1 MGNLPEGELEMPTFV
16 LHEISCAVPGDA
28 VRACVDITVEN
39 GRIASIED
47 CIPGRNLP
55 GSYDGRGKIALPGF
69 YNIHSH
75 IPMTLLRGY
84 GEGLKLEEWLFKKM
98 IPFEALLSDEDC
110 YWGSMLG
117 IAEMLASGTVSFT
130 DMYLHMPGI
139 VKAVQESG
147 IKANLSHGFSSRTPG
162 QQFHD
167 SPAYAGWK
175 VVQEAEA
182 ATAGR
187 IVADASIHAE
197 YTIDTESTVR
207 NIADWS
213 RGEALR
219 MHVHLSETRKEHE
232 ECKTRRGGMT
242 PIAFFEHCGVFDSP
256 TTAAH
261 CVWAEDADLDILAAC
276 GVTVAH
282 CPSSNL
288 KLGSGIARIARMVEL
303 GVKVGIGTDGAASN
317 NNLDMLE
324 EMALAALVQK
334 GTIGDPTRFG
344 PSEMLSMACR
354 NGALSQGRAD
364 CGELVPG
371 NRADLVVYD
380 LHAPHL
386 QPVYNPLVNVVS
398 SAHASDICLT
408 MVDGKVLYKDGL
420 FTTIDIERVLAEA
433 NRIKEE
439 KLARIDA
446 SL

>member
-1 MGNLPEGELEMPTFV
+1 MPTFV

-147 IKANLSHGFSSRTPG
+147 SKANLSHGFSSRTPG

-303 GVKVGIGTDGAASN
+303 GVKVGIGTTGPQVTIISICWRKWPSRPSSRKGQSAIRRVSDRRKCFPWLAGTERSRRAGRIAANWCQGTGLISSYTIC
-317 NNLDMLE
+317 MLPICS
-324 EMALAALVQK
+324 QY
-334 GTIGDPTRFG
+334 TI
-344 PSEMLSMACR
+344 PSSTL
-354 NGALSQGRAD
+354 
-364 CGELVPG
+364 
-371 NRADLVVYD
+371 
-380 LHAPHL
+380 
-386 QPVYNPLVNVVS
+386 
-398 SAHASDICLT
+398 
-408 MVDGKVLYKDGL
+408 
-420 FTTIDIERVLAEA
+420 
-433 NRIKEE
+433 
-439 KLARIDA
+439 
-446 SL
+446 